1 MEPEEA
7 PPVGMASIAAAAGV
21 SVSTVSRALSGVPGV
36 STAKRVEIRRIAK
49 AMGYVAEDVGR
60 DASRDVRAAGRITAV
75 IPEPDRWVFG
85 SILAGLHDVLT
96 PTGATLTVYQGLSS
110 RERAKLF
117 EATALS
123 RNSDVVVLVPMPR
136 RMPVPDVRRLGVP
149 VVVAGS
155 VVAGLASVGIDD
167 AVAGQQA
174 TNYLINSGCTRIAYA
189 SSTDHEGTPG
199 SASRRRAEG
208 FAASMERAG
217 LDPSWQVQVPFGG
230 AAGQAAAEQLLAGE
244 RLPDAVFASSDDL
257 ASGMI
262 SAFRKAGVRIPEDLS
277 IIGVDDSPIASLM
290 HLTTIAQPA
299 RQQGHLAG
307 RMALRALQG
316 DLPNEAVTLETRLV
330 VRDSTG
336 RPAGR

>member
-1 MEPEEA
+1 MEPEETS
-7 PPVGMASIAAAAGV
+7 PVGMASIAAAAGV

-36 STAKRVEIRRIAK
+36 STAKRAEIRRIAR
-49 AMGYVAEDVGR
+49 AQGYLADDAAREQSR
-60 DASRDVRAAGRITAV
+60 DARASGRITAV

-96 PTGATLTVYQGLSS
+96 PTGATLTVYQGLSGS
-110 RERAKLF
+110 ERAKLF

-136 RMPVPDVRRLGVP
+136 RLPVPDVRRLGVP

-155 VVAGLASVGIDD
+155 VVEGIASVGIDD
-167 AVAGQQA
+167 VVVGQQA
-174 TNYLINSGCTRIAYA
+174 TSYLINSGCTRIVYA

-199 SASRRRAEG
+199 NASRRRAEG
-208 FAASMERAG
+208 FAARMRRAG
-217 LDPSWQVQVPFGG
+217 LDPSWQVQVPFG
-230 AAGQAAAEQLLAGE
+230 ATAGQAAAEQLLAGE
-244 RLPDAVFASSDDL
+244 SLPDAVFASSDDL
-257 ASGMI
+257 ASGMM

-299 RQQGHLAG
+299 RQQGHLAAS
-307 RMALRALQG
+307 MALRALQ
-316 DLPNEAVTLETRLV
+316 DDQPNEPVTLETRLV
-330 VRDSTG
+330 VRESTG
-336 RPAGR
+336 RPTSR

>member
-1 MEPEEA
+1 MEPEDTS
-7 PPVGMASIAAAAGV
+7 PVGMAGIAAAAGV

-36 STAKRVEIRRIAK
+36 STAKRAEIRRIAR
-49 AMGYVAEDVGR
+49 AQGYLADDIGREQNR
-60 DASRDVRAAGRITAV
+60 DARTAGRITAV

-96 PTGATLTVYQGLSS
+96 PTGATLTVYQGLSG

-123 RNSDVVVLVPMPR
+123 RSSDVVVLVPMPH

-155 VVAGLASVGIDD
+155 VVEGIASVGIDD
-167 AVAGQQA
+167 VVVGQQA
-174 TNYLINSGCTRIAYA
+174 TNSLINGGCTRIVYA

-199 SASRRRAEG
+199 NASRRRAEG
-208 FAASMERAG
+208 FESRMQRAG
-217 LDPSWQVQVPFGG
+217 LDPSWQVQVPFGPT
-230 AAGQAAAEQLLAGE
+230 AGQVAAEQLLAGE

-257 ASGMI
+257 ASGML
-262 SAFRKAGVRIPEDLS
+262 SAFRKAGVRIPQDLS

-299 RQQGHLAG
+299 RQQGHLAAS
-307 RMALRALQG
+307 MALRALQG
-316 DLPNEAVTLETRLV
+316 DPPSEAVTLETRLV
-330 VRDSTG
+330 IRESTG
-336 RPAGR
+336 HPTAR